1 MKQLVRK
8 GMIRIPLI
16 DESKLKIFL
25 QIKGEEELER
35 LYDKVIAPYFGD
47 RCCITATNNTL
58 YDMAETILDNFDE
71 FEYHK
76 LFQDEKIDK
85 DERILKLMGY
95 IDDKCCVAFYKFSE
109 EERNENDK
117 SE

>member
-1 MKQLVRK
+1 MNRK
-8 GMIRIPLI
+8 AITKITLI
-16 DESKLKIFL
+16 DQGRLKNFL
-25 QIKGEEELER
+25 KVHEAEEVA
-35 LYDKVIAPYFGD
+35 LYNKVIAPLFGD
-47 RCCITATNNTL
+47 RYGITATNNTL

-71 FEYHK
+71 FEYHR

-95 IDDKCCVAFYKFSE
+95 IDDKCCAAFYKFSE